1 MAPII
6 PIPAQDTLKTIQ
18 NALKKSIDTNRILKK
33 RENMHIRE
41 DYQVMEV
48 DLNNKLSLAPLNAN
62 FNSFQ

>member
-18 NALKKSIDTNRILKK
+18 NALKKSIDTNRILKE

>member
-1 MAPII
+1 
-6 PIPAQDTLKTIQ
+6 
-18 NALKKSIDTNRILKK
+18 LKK